1 MKDFFNVLLL
11 TVFIANVSFG
21 QQSTTTIHKVLK
33 GENITQIAQNYKTTP
48 SEIYK
53 LNPEA
58 QNGITE
64 NQVLNIP
71 EKLPQPKNTITHIV
85 APKETLYGLATKY
98 KVKVEAIQTTNTAAL
113 ANGMQVGEELF
124 IPEAPIQKAEAV
136 AVKATHLVLPKESLF
151 GIARQY
157 NVSVEDLDKANSEL
171 LKDGLRVG
179 QEIKI
184 PNKKKTL
191 DGRVRVINAETIF
204 YVVKPKETKYS
215 IAKQFGITVAQLES
229 QNPEIV
235 NGLVEGNKLAIN
247 VNEVKPTNES
257 EELMIALAEK
267 QVVVEKSKAKEA
279 EIENLTDK
287 LYVQRQINQKVLK
300 INSLQV
306 NLDQIDASKEG
317 SVERLRLVLEANK
330 NIQDVLVAKLDSLV
344 YRMNEELYEIKNTQ
358 ITNVDDSKRLE
369 KQSYDNI
376 AKTNELA
383 TELKKDLAEN
393 RKVYSGLMNK
403 AEQVAVA
410 ENNIYK
416 KKVREN
422 QNADSKPM
430 DDDTP
435 RKIREMNLEKLAY
448 EQKKRDEFANEI
460 DEILESIDSQKK
472 VEIKRHISKA
482 VFYTQEARD
491 FDDKVAL
498 VKLNRYKTKAE
509 ESQAKAGINPSP
521 KPAVEKEI
529 KNYVEPKLET
539 YDNLKEVNNGFYLV
553 VDNYKEASQRDHFVM
568 QLIDSG
574 ELNSSFF
581 FNVNTV
587 SYYVYTNYY
596 KTKEEAIEA
605 YKQKFGEFLYGNM
618 FVVNVESKIE

>member
-1 MKDFFNVLLL
+1 MKDFFSVLLL
-11 TVFIANVSFG
+11 TVFISNVSFG
-21 QQSTTTIHKVLK
+21 QLSTTTHKVLK
-33 GENITQIAQNYKTTP
+33 GENITQIALNYKTTP

-58 QNGITE
+58 QNGIAE

-71 EKLPQPKNTITHIV
+71 EKLPQPQNTISHIV

-98 KVKVEAIQTTNTAAL
+98 KVKVEAIQITNAAAL
-113 ANGMQVGEELF
+113 ANGMQIGEELF
-124 IPEAPIQKAEAV
+124 IPEALIQKTETV
-136 AVKATHLVLPKESLF
+136 GIKSTHVVQAKESLF
-151 GIARQY
+151 SIARQY
-157 NVSVEDLDKANSEL
+157 NVSVEDLDKANSDL
-171 LKDGLRVG
+171 LKDGLRIG

-191 DGRVRVINAETIF
+191 DGRVRVINAETVF

-317 SVERLRLVLEANK
+317 SVERLKLVLEANK

-358 ITNVDDSKRLE
+358 ITNIDDSKRLE

-376 AKTNELA
+376 VKTNELA
-383 TELKKDLAEN
+383 SELKKDLAEN

-403 AEQVAVA
+403 AEQVALA
-410 ENNIYK
+410 ENKIYK
-416 KKVREN
+416 TKVREN
-422 QNADSKPM
+422 QNANSKPI
-430 DDDTP
+430 DENTP
-435 RKIREMNLEKLAY
+435 AKVKEMTLEQLAY
-448 EQKKRDEFANEI
+448 EQKKRDEFANQI

-472 VEIKRHISKA
+472 IEIKRHISKA
-482 VFYTQEARD
+482 VYYTQEARD

-509 ESQAKAGINPSP
+509 EAQAKAAANAPQ
-521 KPAVEKEI
+521 KPAVPKEI
-529 KNYVEPKLET
+529 KNYVEPKFQT
-539 YDNLKEVNNGFYLV
+539 FDNLKEVNNGFYLV
-553 VDNYKEASQRDHFVM
+553 VDSYKEASQRDHFIM

-581 FNVNTV
+581 YNVNV
-587 SYYVYTNYY
+587 LSYYVFTNNY

-618 FVVNVESKIE
+618 FIVKIENQ